1 MSLILISEESD
12 EQELA
17 ILQLLP
23 CAIKAVDLKKT
34 GKPQV
39 KRRKTESDEDKA
51 KKTERETF
59 LLIVD
64 VSTMNLCFRLYQ
76 MHSPLIMNFMF
87 SAFFFNYFFFIVLQ
101 TEHDFQLAIKEKNA
115 VNSSNNLN
123 YPYLAIVG
131 PNAASKKIYCVIR
144 EIIYQFDSVPAA
156 LECALKI
163 FVTFDFKYPKQT
175 CHVWQYFQKSF
186 L

>member
-64 VSTMNLCFRLYQ
+64 VSTMNLCFRLYH
-76 MHSPLIMNFMF
+76 MYSALIMNFMF
-87 SAFFFNYFFFIVLQ
+87 SAFFL
-101 TEHDFQLAIKEKNA
+101 
-115 VNSSNNLN
+115 
-123 YPYLAIVG
+123 
-131 PNAASKKIYCVIR
+131 
-144 EIIYQFDSVPAA
+144 
-156 LECALKI
+156 
-163 FVTFDFKYPKQT
+163 
-175 CHVWQYFQKSF
+175 
-186 L
+186 